1 MYITIMET
9 WLKRFEQNRWITGI
23 QGNDLALDVSEVIDC
38 KMCQFKYL
46 QRMVT
51 FIYWP
56 FWNLLQKEQENPA
69 KVSALFRDMR
79 S

>member
-1 MYITIMET
+1 MYITVMET

-46 QRMVT
+46 
-51 FIYWP
+51 
-56 FWNLLQKEQENPA
+56 
-69 KVSALFRDMR
+69 
-79 S
+79 